1 MATARVRFGGLLL
14 CFLMALVW
22 AGNGLAQGDPVYG
35 GIIRFGA
42 EADPE
47 DFDPHRYQGGSARD
61 IKSLIYNS
69 LVTLDANGEVV
80 PYLAESWTWESPTVL
95 EFKLR
100 EDVRFH
106 DGSTLTSDDVKF
118 SYQRI
123 MAPETAAF
131 LNSVFLQSIAD
142 IETPD
147 DRTVRL
153 LLTEPNASILVQLA
167 LPDSAAIVSRVAVEG
182 GLDLTRQPMGTGPF
196 RFVEHE
202 PGAFIVLERNPYY
215 FLEGKPYADG
225 VRISILRDEQSRAN
239 ALLTGEVDV
248 INFVSNAMAFRIE
261 QRRDL
266 ALVCSLSTIT
276 AIMFNTSRSPFDDV
290 RVRQA
295 ISYAVDRQAVLD
307 AAYLGRGREITGG
320 VILEP
325 WASPELEGTYTRDL
339 ERARELLA
347 EAGYADGF
355 SVSLMSSAI
364 HSHHY
369 LTAEIVQQNLKDIGI
384 SVDLDLVEWATTVSR
399 QAVGDY
405 DFRIQGTSYRIPDPD
420 GLALMFPSDSAYWA
434 EPIGYVDEV
443 LDDLISRSRSELDP
457 QARQEL
463 VTATEARLL
472 ETVPWSFLAY
482 GESCSAAVD
491 TSKLGGFVVGP
502 WPGLA
507 NNWSKVQLQD
517 VWLSDR
523 N

>member
-1 MATARVRFGGLLL
+1 MARTRLRFNRFVLVPFVLLL
-14 CFLMALVW
+14 W
-22 AGNGLAQGDPVYG
+22 AGSAMAQNEPIYG

-69 LVTLDANGEVV
+69 LVTLDANGEVI
-80 PYLAESWTWESPTVL
+80 PYLAESWEWVSPTIL
-95 EFKLR
+95 EFKLH
-100 EDVRFH
+100 EGVTFH
-106 DGSTLTSDDVKF
+106 DGSPMTSDDVKF
-118 SYQRI
+118 SYERI

-131 LNSVFLQSIAD
+131 LNSVFVQSIAA

-147 DRTVRL
+147 AQTVRL
-153 LLTEPNASILVQLA
+153 VLTEPNASILVQLA
-167 LPDSAAIVSRVAVEG
+167 LPDSAAIVSRAAVEG

-202 PGAFIVLERNPYY
+202 PGAYIVLERNPDY
-215 FLEGKPYADG
+215 FIEGKPYADG

-239 ALLTGEVDV
+239 ALMTGEVDV

-261 QRRDL
+261 SRSDL
-266 ALVCSLSTIT
+266 ELVCSLSTIT
-276 AIMFNTSRSPFDDV
+276 AIIFNTSHAPFDDV

-307 AAYLGRGREITGG
+307 AAYLGRGRQITGG

-325 WASPELEGTYTRDL
+325 WASPELDGTYTRDL
-339 ERARELLA
+339 EKARELLA
-347 EAGYADGF
+347 EAGYPNGF
-355 SVSLMSSAI
+355 SATLMASAI

-369 LTAEIVQQNLKDIGI
+369 LTAEIVQQNLQDIGI
-384 SVDLDLVEWATTVSR
+384 SVKLDLVEWATTVSR
-399 QAVGDY
+399 QAEGDY
-405 DFRIQGTSYRIPDPD
+405 EFRIQGTSYRIPDPD

-434 EPIGYVDEV
+434 EPIGYEDEV
-443 LDDLISRSRSELDP
+443 LDDLIQRSRSELDT
-457 QARQEL
+457 QQRQEL

-491 TSKLGGFVVGP
+491 TTRVNGFLAGP

-517 VWLSDR
+517 VWLSGTR
-523 N
+523 

>member
-1 MATARVRFGGLLL
+1 MATTQARFSRSLLYL
-14 CFLMALVW
+14 LIALLG
-22 AGNGLAQGDPVYG
+22 AGTALGQGDPVYG

-69 LVTLDANGEVV
+69 LVTLDADGEVI

-100 EDVRFH
+100 DGVTFH
-106 DGSTLTSDDVKF
+106 DGTPLTADDVKF
-118 SYQRI
+118 SYERI

-131 LNSVFLQSIAD
+131 LNSVFLQSIAN

-147 DRTVRL
+147 DLTVRL
-153 LLTEPNASILVQLA
+153 ELTEPNASILVQLA
-167 LPDSAAIVSRVAVEG
+167 LPDSAAIVSRAAVEG
-182 GLDLTRQPMGTGPF
+182 GLDLTREPMGTGPF
-196 RFVEHE
+196 RFIDHE
-202 PGAFIVLERNPYY
+202 PGAFIILERHPDY
-215 FLEGKPYADG
+215 FIEGKPYADG

-261 QRRDL
+261 PRANL
-266 ALVCSLSTIT
+266 ELVCSLSTIT
-276 AIMFNTSRSPFDDV
+276 AIMFNTSHSPFDDI

-295 ISYAVDRQAVLD
+295 ISYAIDRQAVLD

-325 WASPELEGTYTRDL
+325 WASPELDGTYTRDL

-347 EAGYADGF
+347 EAGYTDGF
-355 SVSLMSSAI
+355 SASLMSSAI

-369 LTAEIVQQNLKDIGI
+369 LTAEIVQQNLLDIGI
-384 SVDLDLVEWATTVSR
+384 SVQLDLVEWATTVSR
-399 QAVGDY
+399 QAEGDY
-405 DFRIQGTSYRIPDPD
+405 EFRIQGTSYRIPDPD

-434 EPIGYVDEV
+434 EPIGYVDEI
-443 LDDLISRSRSELDP
+443 LDDLIRRSRSELDP
-457 QARQEL
+457 QLRQEL

-491 TSKLGGFVVGP
+491 TSRLHGFATGP

-517 VWLSDR
+517 VWLTGGR
-523 N
+523 